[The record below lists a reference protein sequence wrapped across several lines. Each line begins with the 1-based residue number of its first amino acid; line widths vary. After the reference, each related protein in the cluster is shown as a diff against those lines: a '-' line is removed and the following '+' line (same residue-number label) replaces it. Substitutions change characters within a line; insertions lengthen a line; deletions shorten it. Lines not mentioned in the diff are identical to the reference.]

1 MSDIGATVRDPNR
14 LAALRRL
21 VLLDSAPSET
31 FDRLVRLAARTL
43 QAPIAMLTLIDAD
56 RQYFKAAVGLPEPLA
71 SIRQTPLDYSICQ
84 YAVAL
89 GRPLIICDTS
99 VEHWLDDNP
108 AVTELG
114 VIAYAGMPLITAD
127 GYAVGT
133 LCVLD
138 LTARNWTDD
147 DLVNLDDLAT
157 VTMREIRL
165 HRLERRLAHQRD
177 WRGVGDAGSAL

>member
-1 MSDIGATVRDPNR
+1 MSDVTATVRDPQR

-21 VLLDSAPSET
+21 VLLDTGASES
-31 FDRLVRLAARTL
+31 FDRLVGLAARTL
-43 QAPIAMLTLIDAD
+43 GAPIAMLTLIDAD

-71 SIRQTPLDYSICQ
+71 SIRETPLDYSICQ

-89 GRPLIICDTS
+89 GRPLIICDTR

-108 AVTELG
+108 AVRELG
-114 VIAYAGMPLITAD
+114 VTAYAGMPLVTAE

-138 LTARNWTDD
+138 YTARSWSDD
-147 DLVNLDDLAT
+147 DVRNLEDLAA
-157 VTMREIRL
+157 VAMREIRL

-177 WRGVGDAGSAL
+177 WRGVGEGTGR